1 MLYTLKHNQNNG
13 DNHMFIIGKKQINL
27 KLQILCGLVLL
38 VIASI
43 LASGSLLLNLNRVHG
58 IGVNTTDFV
67 ITVKTDNTGT
77 SSNTQFSQYQHT
89 IDQPI
94 ITT

>member
-1 MLYTLKHNQNNG
+1 
-13 DNHMFIIGKKQINL
+13 
-27 KLQILCGLVLL
+27 L